1 MKDGLDPIS
10 EQQQL
15 RYHLAP
21 LAELC
26 RTYPFEPKIVFV
38 PSRQIGHNLGTA
50 LLRAGVSWVNLHLTT
65 PADWA
70 AKLAESKLRAAGW
83 RPLVQGADHF
93 FMLEAVQRLKW
104 PSDRRLEGGYSAR
117 GLAATCLKT
126 AHALRMAEIPP
137 ETLASSDIALPGRRI
152 FIDLYTT
159 YCEWLEDEQL
169 YDDAVLFAEARE
181 ASSPDG
187 IFGILDETP
196 LSESAYR
203 FVTSLGNPLIR
214 IGRSDYGT
222 PGPQQSALARFQQ
235 TSPVGD
241 VETVGPGGRVITD
254 GISISDADLVQIR
267 EAVGIEN
274 EVRGL
279 VREYLQHGIR
289 LDQIE
294 IAYTSEDPYLPLLV
308 DSLEQLDLPATFAAG
323 IPVTLTRPGQALIG
337 FFRWI
342 AKDFDQDELVRLL
355 RSRLLFLPRVNGE
368 VTSPA
373 IDASVSS
380 SRRRIEPTDIAR
392 IILEARVGPGRM
404 SWAPG
409 LQSLRTRME
418 AEISSDV
425 SEARRRHHQR
435 RLALISG
442 ANSLFNTLYSLVPDS
457 HTSLREIAR
466 AGAAFLDVFGWNQ
479 THRDKRAHDSLMD
492 RLTDLAA
499 SGSARGHLKDLSE
512 LMAELLAGHKVE
524 AAVARPGHIYVVP
537 LERAGYT
544 GRSETAII
552 GLSETTFPGVATEDP
567 ILLDDER
574 ARLSGRLVLQS
585 ARANEP
591 IWHFIRTLGMASR
604 RVTLTASRRDTTD
617 GRETYPA
624 AILEQIKEQLGIEH
638 PPVYRTVP
646 DVEAALS
653 SPEVVMALRGTIAVT
668 REILHERPWLQ
679 NGLQAVRNRSAVA
692 FGPHDGWLGR
702 ETPELR
708 PSVTKAISASRLE
721 ALATC
726 PHRYFLRYVLDVR
739 PPDQEE
745 ERPGQWL
752 TPLEFGSLLHEVLR
766 KFMEGVTS
774 RGEAVDVDRHTDEMM
789 DHLRETISLYRDRLP
804 VRYETGYR
812 IDRRRLERAVQIF
825 LVEESRRHME
835 PVGFEVSFGMGS
847 HGDLA
852 VPEPVALKL
861 DDNVQLLLK
870 GSIDRVDRSD
880 DGYEVWDYKSG
891 STYDFDEADMLS
903 GGRRLQW
910 ALYAY
915 VLDELLARAGVKGE
929 TQSSGYFFPGDREH
943 GLRLAA
949 KPPPRAEIGGR
960 LAPLFDL
967 VGKGAFLHI
976 QKNKACTYCDYR
988 AICSL
993 ERKGKKDL
1001 DAVFDDDVTR
1011 PFYDALAKW
1020 MDVERTG

>member
-1 MKDGLDPIS
+1 MPDSP
-10 EQQQL
+10 QL
-15 RYHLAP
+15 RYHLAQ

-26 RTYPFEPKIVFV
+26 RNYPFDRKIVFV

-70 AKLAESKLRAAGW
+70 AKLAESKLKAAGW

-93 FMLEAVQRLKW
+93 FMLEAIQRMEW
-104 PSDRRLEGGYSAR
+104 PSGHSFDGSYSAM

-126 AHALRMAEIPP
+126 ARALRMAEIPP
-137 ETLASSDIALPGRRI
+137 ETLASADVALPGRSM

-169 YDDAVLFAEARE
+169 YDEATLFAEAQK
-181 ASSPDG
+181 ASSPDS
-187 IFGILDETP
+187 IVGILDETP

-203 FVTSLGNPLIR
+203 FITSIGNPLVR
-214 IGRSDYGT
+214 IGRSDYGK
-222 PGPQQSALARFQQ
+222 PGPQHSALVRFQQ
-235 TSPVGD
+235 TSPVGSG
-241 VETVGPGGRVITD
+241 ESAGPGGGVQTD
-254 GISISDADLVQIR
+254 GIFASDGDLVQIR

-274 EVRGL
+274 EVRGVL
-279 VREYLQHGIR
+279 REYVRHGVS
-289 LDQIE
+289 LDGIE
-294 IAYTSEDPYLPLLV
+294 IVYTSEDPYLPLLV

-355 RSRLLFLPRVNGE
+355 RSRLLFLPPANGTARSYA
-368 VTSPA
+368 VGDGA
-373 IDASVSS
+373 SS
-380 SRRRIEPTDIAR
+380 SRKMIESTEVAR
-392 IILEARVGPGRM
+392 IILEARVGPGRT
-404 SWAPG
+404 SWATALG
-409 LQSLRTRME
+409 SIRARTE
-418 AEISSDV
+418 GEISAGI
-425 SEARRRHHQR
+425 SEGRRRHHER
-435 RLALISG
+435 RLALIRG
-442 ANSLFNTLYSLVPDS
+442 ANSVLNKLYSLPPDS
-457 HTSLREIAR
+457 EHTSLREMAR
-466 AGAAFLDVFGWNQ
+466 AGAAFLDGFGWKQ
-479 THRDKRAHDSLMD
+479 THRDKRARDSLMD
-492 RLTDLAA
+492 RLTDLAE
-499 SGSARGHLKDLSE
+499 SGSARGRLHDLSA
-512 LMAELLAGHKVE
+512 LMAELLTGHKVE
-524 AAVARPGHIYVVP
+524 AAIARPGHIYVVP

-544 GRSETAII
+544 GRGETAII

-574 ARLSGRLVLQS
+574 ARVSGRLVLQR
-585 ARANEP
+585 ARASEP
-591 IWHFIRTLGMASR
+591 AWHFIRTMGMASG

-617 GRETYPA
+617 GRETYPS
-624 AILEQIKEQLGIEH
+624 AIFEQIREQLGIKH

-653 SPEVVMALRGTIAVT
+653 GAEVVMALRGTMAVT
-668 REILHERPWLQ
+668 REVLHERPWLL
-679 NGLQAVRNRSAVA
+679 NGLQAVRNRSAVP

-708 PSVTKAISASRLE
+708 PSVTKAVSASRLE
-721 ALATC
+721 ALAAC
-726 PHRYFLRYVLDVR
+726 PHRYFLRYVLGVR

-752 TPLEFGSLLHEVLR
+752 APLEFGSLLHEVLR
-766 KFMEGVTS
+766 KFMEGVSS
-774 RGEAVDVDRHTDEMM
+774 RGEAVDVDRHTGEMM
-789 DHLRETISLYRDRLP
+789 DHLYETVSLYRDRLP
-804 VRYETGYR
+804 ARYETGYR
-812 IDRRRLERAVQIF
+812 IDIRRLERAVQIF
-825 LVEESRRHME
+825 LAEESRRRTE
-835 PVGFEVSFGMGS
+835 PVGFEVSFGMGNR
-847 HGDLA
+847 GDLA

-861 DDNVQLLLK
+861 DDDVQLLLR

-891 STYDFDEADMLS
+891 STYDYDEADMLS

-915 VLDELLARAGVKGE
+915 VLDELLARAGMNGG
-929 TQSSGYFFPGDREH
+929 TQSSGYFFPSDREH
-943 GLRLAA
+943 GLRLSA
-949 KPPPRAEIGGR
+949 KPPSRAEVGNR
-960 LAPLFDL
+960 LAPLFEL
-967 VGKGAFLHI
+967 VGKGAFLHV

-988 AICSL
+988 SICAL

-1001 DAVFDDDVTR
+1001 GVVFDDPVTR
-1011 PFYDALAKW
+1011 PFYDALATW